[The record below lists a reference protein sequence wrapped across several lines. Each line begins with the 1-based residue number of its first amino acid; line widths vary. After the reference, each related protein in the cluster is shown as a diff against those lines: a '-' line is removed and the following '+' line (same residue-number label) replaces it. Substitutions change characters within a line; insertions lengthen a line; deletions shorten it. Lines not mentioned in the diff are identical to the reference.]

1 MHTNNLDLWEFYL
14 KRQVNIMVVANTMSG
29 VLSGGLAQIEDTF
42 SLVRGTITLK
52 EYSRATTRNITGGF
66 GFAAGLSFGAAI
78 GSSILPGLGT
88 IIGSLIGGLLGWQ
101 IGCQIGNQIG
111 HVLIR

>member
-1 MHTNNLDLWEFYL
+1 
-14 KRQVNIMVVANTMSG
+14 MVVANTMSG

-42 SLVRGTITLK
+42 SLVRGKLTWK
-52 EYSRATTRNITGGF
+52 EYSRSTTKNITGGF

-88 IIGSLIGGLLGWQ
+88 IFGSFIGGLFGWQ
-101 IGCQIGNQIG
+101 VGRQLGNQIG
-111 HVLIR
+111 QVIIR